1 MHSCLVQILCL
12 EGKKTNIFFYFRA
25 KEKKKLPA
33 LHCRLQCRKKKINLL
48 LLPFHLLRPQQMQI
62 NILKLLSRE
71 EEADGH
77 KRHLRNGSA
86 PLAF

>member
-1 MHSCLVQILCL
+1 MFIANFVSGR
-12 EGKKTNIFFYFRA
+12 EKKTFLISGL
-25 KEKKKLPA
+25 KKKKLPA
-33 LHCRLQCRKKKINLL
+33 LHCRLQYREKKINLP

-77 KRHLRNGSA
+77 TRHLRNGSA

>member
-1 MHSCLVQILCL
+1 MFSANFVS
-12 EGKKTNIFFYFRA
+12 GR
-25 KEKKKLPA
+25 EKKHFFISGL
-33 LHCRLQCRKKKINLL
+33 RKKKNSQLCTAVSSIGKKKISLL

-71 EEADGH
+71 EESDGH
-77 KRHLRNGSA
+77 KRHGSA